1 MINHRLVEKI
11 LRDEPE
17 LLEYVLEY
25 HKRGCTHLSRSQY
38 CLWSFEI
45 RSITSVSYEREGSD
59 KHRALERVLQAHL
72 RDVPDSFA
80 VIDLKEVAE
89 SMILDEGRP
98 EFRNLPETF
107 L

>member
-1 MINHRLVEKI
+1 MINPRLVEEI
-11 LRDEPE
+11 LRAEPE

-25 HKRGCTHLSRSQY
+25 HKRGYTLLSRSQY

-59 KHRALERVLQAHL
+59 RHLALEKVLQANL
-72 RDVPDSFA
+72 NSVPDSFA

-89 SMILDEGRP
+89 RMILDEGRP
-98 EFRNLPETF
+98 EFRKLPETS